1 MLEYIMAK
9 RKKDSEIHL
18 DITEEKRQKLES
30 YHCTMEAGIAM
41 IGGKYKIMIIYHL
54 MKGALRYNQIAK
66 ALPNAT
72 PKMLSQQLKELES
85 DGIIT
90 RTLYP
95 VVPPKTE
102 YSLTRLGEALKPVIE
117 SLCAWSQGYYEA
129 CGVED
134 IHKSELPN
142 KTNCPK

>member
-1 MLEYIMAK
+1 
-9 RKKDSEIHL
+9 
-18 DITEEKRQKLES
+18 
-30 YHCTMEAGIAM
+30 
-41 IGGKYKIMIIYHL
+41 

-117 SLCAWSQGYYEA
+117 SLCPWSHGYYEA
-129 CGVED
+129 CGIED
-134 IHKSELPN
+134 IHKSELPD

>member
-9 RKKDSEIHL
+9 SKKNSKIHL
-18 DITEEKRQKLES
+18 DITAEKRQKLES
-30 YHCTMEAGIAM
+30 YHCTIEAGIAM
-41 IGGKYKIMIIYHL
+41 IGGKYKIMILHHL
-54 MKGALRYNQIAK
+54 MQGALRYNQIAK
-66 ALPNAT
+66 ALPKAT

-85 DGIIT
+85 DGIIK

-102 YSLTRLGEALKPVIE
+102 YNLTPLGEALKPVIE

-134 IHKSELPN
+134 IHKDKSS
-142 KTNCPK
+142 

>member
-1 MLEYIMAK
+1 MAK

-18 DITEEKRQKLES
+18 DITAEKRQKLES

-54 MKGALRYNQIAK
+54 MKGIYHLMKGALRYNQIAK

-72 PKMLSQQLKELES
+72 PKMLSQQLKELEF

-129 CGVED
+129 CG
-134 IHKSELPN
+134 LPQIN
-142 KTNCPK
+142 A

>member
-9 RKKDSEIHL
+9 SKKNSKIHL
-18 DITEEKRQKLES
+18 DI
-30 YHCTMEAGIAM
+30 GIAM
-41 IGGKYKIMIIYHL
+41 IGGKYKIMILHHL
-54 MKGALRYNQIAK
+54 MQGALRYNQIAK
-66 ALPNAT
+66 ALPKAT

-85 DGIIT
+85 DGIIK

-102 YSLTRLGEALKPVIE
+102 YNLTPLGEALKPVIE

-134 IHKSELPN
+134 IHKDKSS
-142 KTNCPK
+142 

>member
-1 MLEYIMAK
+1 MAK
-9 RKKDSEIHL
+9 EHIL
-18 DITEEKRQKLES
+18 ELTQEKRQKLES
-30 YHCTMEAGIAM
+30 YHCTIEAGIAM
-41 IGGKYKIMIIYHL
+41 IGGKYKVMILYYL
-54 MKGALRYNQIAK
+54 MQGALRYNQIAK
-66 ALPNAT
+66 ALPKAT

-102 YSLTRLGEALKPVIE
+102 YALTSIGEALKPVIE

-129 CGVED
+129 CGISD
-134 IHKSELPN
+134 PHTCPPKSP
-142 KTNCPK
+142 KT